1 MFHSDIFEVNSP
13 HVRIILRQPFHTL
26 SMLPTLHPM
35 CSVWNSHVCWS
46 MSNPSIHSSI
56 HPSIH
61 PAIHPSIHP
70 CNSLKLLITIIYCY
84 DMIAVL
90 VTIFIYIYILLHI
103 HINFWSLQNRLHIMQ
118 GLLCQSPQGWPWC
131 LLRRG
136 DAQAVHL
143 HVRVALRWWHRWDFR
158 GTFLKITHAKK
169 KAINKAFERPGQ
181 SPFCS
186 R

>member
-56 HPSIH
+56 HPSIQ
-61 PAIHPSIHP
+61 PSIHP

-90 VTIFIYIYILLHI
+90 VTIYIYIITYTH
-103 HINFWSLQNRLHIMQ
+103 Q
-118 GLLCQSPQGWPWC
+118 
-131 LLRRG
+131 
-136 DAQAVHL
+136 
-143 HVRVALRWWHRWDFR
+143 
-158 GTFLKITHAKK
+158 FLKLTKSASHHAGFALPKSSGMTWMPFATRRRTSSTPTCARRATMMASLGFSWNFSEDNPCQK
-169 KAINKAFERPGQ
+169 RP
-181 SPFCS
+181 
-186 R
+186 